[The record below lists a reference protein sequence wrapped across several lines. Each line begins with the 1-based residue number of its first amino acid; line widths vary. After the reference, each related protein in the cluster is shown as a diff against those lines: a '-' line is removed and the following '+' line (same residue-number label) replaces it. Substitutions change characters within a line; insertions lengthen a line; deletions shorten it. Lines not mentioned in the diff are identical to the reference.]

1 MKTRFDLKLENDST
15 PSLFVAE
22 KYRQVIGQDDHD
34 ESLVLIHY
42 RGTTE
47 EFNLGLQYCHS
58 KDPLD
63 RATGADIL
71 GQLGWTDNVFLDDS
85 VKVLIPMLKD
95 SDSNVASCA
104 ATALG
109 HRSDPRAIPYLIDI
123 SKHEDPQ
130 VRNSVVFGLLGHD
143 APEAISVLVLLSSDS
158 NSDVRNWA
166 MFGLGSQIDIDTPE
180 IKQAL
185 FSGLSD
191 SDDETRG
198 EAILGLAVRGDCR
211 IVDLILKEWEGQTIS
226 KLSLE
231 AAEVSGDP
239 RLYSCLVNFLENID
253 LDEDPEFR
261 EQLEQAI
268 TACKLN
274 IEEVQARELK

>member
-15 PSLFVAE
+15 PSREIVK
-22 KYRQVIGQDDHD
+22 KYRQVIDQEDYD

-42 RGTTE
+42 RGGAE
-47 EFNLGLQYCHS
+47 EFALGLDYCHS
-58 KDPLD
+58 KDSLD

-71 GQLGWTDNVFLDDS
+71 GQLGWTDNTFLDES
-85 VKVLIPMLKD
+85 VEVLIPMLKD

-109 HRSDPRAIPYLIDI
+109 HRSDPIAIPYLIDI
-123 SKHEDPQ
+123 SNHEDPQ

-143 APEAISVLVLLSSDS
+143 APEAISALILLSSDS

-166 MFGLGSQIDIDTPE
+166 IFGLGSQIDIDTPE

-185 FSGLSD
+185 FAGLSD
-191 SDDETRG
+191 SDDEIRG
-198 EAILGLAVRGDCR
+198 EAMLGLAVRGDCR

-226 KLSLE
+226 RLSLE
-231 AAEVSGDP
+231 AAEASGDP
-239 RLYSCLVNFLENID
+239 RLYSCLVSFLDNID
-253 LDEDPEFR
+253 MDEDPAFR

-268 TACKLN
+268 AACRLN
-274 IEEVQARELK
+274 LEEV